1 MSTKPTSPL
10 PVVVDSADDCCAADT
25 PAKPLTL
32 DRRMALTRRVRVLVA
47 VTISYNV
54 IEGIIAISAGTIAG
68 STALI
73 GFGLDSMIEVSSA
86 AIVAWQFSAPN
97 PATRERF
104 ALRVIAYSFFCARAG
119 ASRTAALM
127 APS

>member
-1 MSTKPTSPL
+1 MRL
-10 PVVVDSADDCCAADT
+10 
-25 PAKPLTL
+25 
-32 DRRMALTRRVRVLVA
+32 LVA
-47 VTISYNV
+47 ATITYNV

-97 PATRERF
+97 PETRERL
-104 ALRVIAYSFFCARAG
+104 ALRVIAYSFFALAGYVTFESVRALLG
-119 ASRTAALM
+119 SGDVDHSTSESCSHRCHCW
-127 APS
+127 